1 MPHSL
6 PIRSAGV
13 FPVPIRSF
21 AAALAALV
29 VFSADAGAQASAANA
44 EGAQVTGAAG
54 FTWGT
59 TRADLVAQR
68 GAAVMEQ
75 PDAEGVAALLY
86 DERFLGREVG
96 AVFFVH
102 PRMGL
107 IRGGYMAPVQGAAD
121 CGIAVRLFENVVSR
135 RYPELEAEERTVG
148 EVGNDPCAAALAG
161 RGGTMRAGTDP
172 ANGARIIL
180 TMLPGAEGPMLT
192 YTTPDADA
200 WERRKNDARF

>member
-6 PIRSAGV
+6 PIRSAGAV
-13 FPVPIRSF
+13 PVPIRSF
-21 AAALAALV
+21 AAALVALA
-29 VFSADAGAQASAANA
+29 VFSADA
-44 EGAQVTGAAG
+44 GAQVTGAAG

-59 TRADLVAQR
+59 TRADIVAQR

-86 DERFLGREVG
+86 DERVLGREVVT
-96 AVFFVH
+96 VFFVH

-121 CGIAVRLFENVVSR
+121 CGIAITLFENVVSR

-148 EVGNDPCAAALAG
+148 EVGNDACAAALAS
-161 RGGTMRAGTDP
+161 RGGTLKAWTDP